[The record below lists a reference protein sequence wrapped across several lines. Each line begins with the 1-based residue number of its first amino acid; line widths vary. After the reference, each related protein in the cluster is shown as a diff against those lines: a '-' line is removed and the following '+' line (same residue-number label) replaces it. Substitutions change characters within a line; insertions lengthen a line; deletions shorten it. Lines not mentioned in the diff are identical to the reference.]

1 MGLRR
6 YYYTQ
11 SSWRSWIPAELF
23 KILNDD
29 AVKVLYSICQQIW
42 KTHQWSQGW
51 KRLVLIP
58 IPMKGS
64 AKKCSSSRT
73 SALISPA
80 SKVMLKILQP
90 SLQQYMNQELPVPQA
105 GFRKGRGTRDQIAN
119 IHQRKQDNSRKSST
133 SASLTAWKPLTVWI
147 TTNYR
152 KFFKRWGY

>member
-1 MGLRR
+1 MVTHLEPDILEYEVKWALGGII
-6 YYYTQ
+6 THKAHGGDG
-11 SSWRSWIPAELF
+11 IPAELF

-51 KRLVLIP
+51 KRSVLIP

-64 AKKCSSSRT
+64 AKKCSSYRT
-73 SALISPA
+73 IALISPA

-90 SLQQYMNQELPVPQA
+90 RLQQYMNQELPVPQA

-119 IHQRKQDNSRKSST
+119 IH
-133 SASLTAWKPLTVWI
+133 WI
-147 TTNYR
+147 IEKAR
-152 KFFKRWGY
+152 